1 MTAKPIDLENHT
13 TSGTAADWESEDSAQ
28 MEELYPGSHRAI
40 TMQFPGRGFCTHTS
54 APRWPAADALLYAV
68 LETYARSRAD
78 MGQVST
84 SRTVF
89 SYREPAKIG

>member
-1 MTAKPIDLENHT
+1 
-13 TSGTAADWESEDSAQ
+13 
-28 MEELYPGSHRAI
+28 
-40 TMQFPGRGFCTHTS
+40 MQFPGRGFCTHTS
-54 APRWPAADALLYAV
+54 APRWPLADALLYGV

-78 MGQVST
+78 LGQILT

>member
-1 MTAKPIDLENHT
+1 
-13 TSGTAADWESEDSAQ
+13 
-28 MEELYPGSHRAI
+28 
-40 TMQFPGRGFCTHTS
+40 MQFPGRGFYTHTS
-54 APRWPAADALLYAV
+54 APRWPPADALLYGV

>member
-1 MTAKPIDLENHT
+1 MICVLTSAKLACR
-13 TSGTAADWESEDSAQ
+13 GTRGPW
-28 MEELYPGSHRAI
+28 AI
-40 TMQFPGRGFCTHTS
+40 TMQFPGRGFYTHTS
-54 APRWPAADALLYAV
+54 APRWPPADALLYGV

-78 MGQVST
+78 LGQILT